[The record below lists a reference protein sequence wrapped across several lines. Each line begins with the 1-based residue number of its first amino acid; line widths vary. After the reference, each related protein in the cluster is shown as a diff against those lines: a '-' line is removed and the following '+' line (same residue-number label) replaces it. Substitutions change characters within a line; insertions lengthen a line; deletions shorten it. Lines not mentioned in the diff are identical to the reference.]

1 MRFVNLR
8 RKILES
14 MPNAVVEGDEG
25 RRRSFEV
32 YVNGKIQ
39 FSKLRTDTFPDVD
52 VVSILADHS

>member
-1 MRFVNLR
+1 
-8 RKILES
+8 